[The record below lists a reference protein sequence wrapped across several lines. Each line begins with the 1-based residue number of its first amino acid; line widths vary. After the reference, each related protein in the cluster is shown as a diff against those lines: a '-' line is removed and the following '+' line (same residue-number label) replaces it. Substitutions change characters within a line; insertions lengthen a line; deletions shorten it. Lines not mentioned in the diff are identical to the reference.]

1 MFAEVSSLLVIYFS
15 GAFSQPRRETS
26 TALLLRCI
34 VGWPHHL
41 TAFFLPEACL
51 QVPVRTEGSSGPFC
65 KSCTTSPSCQYLQPV
80 LGGSPE
86 LWIRR
91 RVPLAKVRRKP
102 QGRQYMGEVVLEPC
116 GSIHFVDRFHWKNHK
131 GTHKNFTEN
140 CNPADN
146 KRIDG
151 ANTEICEQSVRWF
164 ARHRC
169 SANHMTPVRFT
180 FYFLVLADRRNEILL
195 AKHK

>member
-15 GAFSQPRRETS
+15 RAFSQPRRETPV
-26 TALLLRCI
+26 ALLLRCI
-34 VGWPHHL
+34 VEWPHHL
-41 TAFFLPEACL
+41 TAFFLPETFL

-80 LGGSPE
+80 LGGSPG

-116 GSIHFVDRFHWKNHK
+116 GSIHFCGQISLEESQRHTQVLHGKLQSRRQQAHRRGEHWNLK
-131 GTHKNFTEN
+131 GSLSGGLPGIRTVCT
-140 CNPADN
+140 
-146 KRIDG
+146 
-151 ANTEICEQSVRWF
+151 T
-164 ARHRC
+164 
-169 SANHMTPVRFT
+169 
-180 FYFLVLADRRNEILL
+180 
-195 AKHK
+195 